1 MFNEDKLNAAEREL
15 EAALKS
21 LRPAPA
27 RIDLGATVVRSGR
40 STGGRLRVW
49 AIAATAAAVLIG
61 GGTWLVLRPSGEKG
75 VGDEQRVAVNDGDS
89 GAMVEVAV
97 EPPTL
102 LVYRRALS
110 RSSAELDAVLD
121 RQARASTSSQN
132 VGVTLTAWNS
142 DLHPSLG
149 DL

>member
-1 MFNEDKLNAAEREL
+1 MFDEDELNAAEREL

-27 RIDLGATVVRSGR
+27 QIVLARTVIRSGR
-40 STGGRLRVW
+40 STVGQLRVW
-49 AIAATAAAVLIG
+49 AMTAAAAAVLIG
-61 GGTWLVLRPSGEKG
+61 GGGWVVLRPSGEKSG
-75 VGDEQRVAVNDGDS
+75 GEQRVAANERDM
-89 GAMVEVAV
+89 AAAPEVPV

-110 RSSAELDAVLD
+110 QSSAELDAVLD

-132 VGVTLTAWNS
+132 VGVTLTAWNA

>member
-1 MFNEDKLNAAEREL
+1 MFNEDELNAAEREL

-27 RIDLGATVVRSGR
+27 RIDVRGTVVRSGS

-49 AIAATAAAVLIG
+49 AIAAMAAAVLVVG
-61 GGTWLVLRPSGEKG
+61 GAWLVLRPSGEKT
-75 VGDEQRVAVNDGDS
+75 VGSEQRLAANGGDS
-89 GAMVEVAV
+89 GAVPEVAV

-121 RQARASTSSQN
+121 RQARASASSQN
-132 VGVTLTAWNS
+132 VGVTLTAWNA

-149 DL
+149 EL

>member
-1 MFNEDKLNAAEREL
+1 MFDEDELNAAEREV

-21 LRPAPA
+21 LRPMPA
-27 RIDLGATVVRSGR
+27 RIDLGATVVRSGH
-40 STGGRLRVW
+40 STGGRLRLWVV
-49 AIAATAAAVLIG
+49 AATAAAVLLG
-61 GGTWLVLRPSGEKG
+61 GGAWLVLRPSGEKA
-75 VGDEQRVAVNDGDS
+75 GDGEQRVAANDAGDS
-89 GAMVEVAV
+89 AVSEVAV

-102 LVYRRALS
+102 LVYRRALA

-132 VGVTLTAWNS
+132 VGVTLTAWNA

-149 DL
+149 DM

>member
-1 MFNEDKLNAAEREL
+1 MFDEDELNAAEREL

-27 RIDLGATVVRSGR
+27 QIVLARTVIRSGR
-40 STGGRLRVW
+40 STVGQLRVW
-49 AIAATAAAVLIG
+49 AMTAAAAAVLIG
-61 GGTWLVLRPSGEKG
+61 GGAWLVLRPSGEKSG
-75 VGDEQRVAVNDGDS
+75 GEQRVAANERDM
-89 GAMVEVAV
+89 AAAPEVPV

-110 RSSAELDAVLD
+110 QSSAELDAVLD

-132 VGVTLTAWNS
+132 VGVTLTAWNA